1 MAGPP
6 AREEPPA
13 SAGAELDASGS
24 TPRRSAAEP
33 GEAPLERAQRALVQ
47 GEGELDQ
54 AKLEWNEA
62 WRNLNVT
69 QDYYTNALWQGADT
83 TTLERLLHEAK
94 DRYEK
99 AKERYEKAEK
109 RYEKAK
115 ERYEMAREDAQQRS
129 TGGRVTLCAWV

>member
-33 GEAPLERAQRALVQ
+33 DEAPLERAQRALVQ
-47 GEGELDQ
+47 GKGELDQ
-54 AKLEWNEA
+54 AKLQWNEA

-69 QDYYTNALWQGADT
+69 QDYYTNAPWQGADT
-83 TTLERLLHEAK
+83 TTLERLLHEA
-94 DRYEK
+94 EK
-99 AKERYEKAEK
+99 RYEKAEK
-109 RYEKAK
+109 RYEKA
-115 ERYEMAREDAQQRS
+115 RENAQQRS
-129 TGGRVTLCAWV
+129 TGGRVTLCAGV

>member
-1 MAGPP
+1 V
-6 AREEPPA
+6 
-13 SAGAELDASGS
+13 
-24 TPRRSAAEP
+24 
-33 GEAPLERAQRALVQ
+33 QR
-47 GEGELDQ
+47 EGELDQ

-83 TTLERLLHEAK
+83 TTLERLLHEA
-94 DRYEK
+94 
-99 AKERYEKAEK
+99 EK

-115 ERYEMAREDAQQRS
+115 ERYEMAREDAQERS

>member
-6 AREEPPA
+6 AREEAP
-13 SAGAELDASGS
+13 AGAEAEVDASGS

-69 QDYYTNALWQGADT
+69 QDYYTNALWQGADA

-109 RYEKAK
+109 RYEKA
-115 ERYEMAREDAQQRS
+115 REDAQQRS

>member
-6 AREEPPA
+6 AREEAPA

-24 TPRRSAAEP
+24 TPRRSPAEP
-33 GEAPLERAQRALVQ
+33 GEAPLERAQ

-69 QDYYTNALWQGADT
+69 QDHYTNALWQGADA
-83 TTLERLLHEAK
+83 TTLERLLHEAEK
-94 DRYEK
+94 RYEK

-109 RYEKAK
+109 HYEKAEKRYEK
-115 ERYEMAREDAQQRS
+115 AREDAQERS

>member
-99 AKERYEKAEK
+99 AKERYE
-109 RYEKAK
+109 
-115 ERYEMAREDAQQRS
+115 MAREDAQQRS